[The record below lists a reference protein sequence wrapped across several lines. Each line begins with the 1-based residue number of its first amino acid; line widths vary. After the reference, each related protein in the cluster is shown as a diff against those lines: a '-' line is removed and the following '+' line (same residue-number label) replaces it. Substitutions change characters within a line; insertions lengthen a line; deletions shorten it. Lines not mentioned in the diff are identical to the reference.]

1 MLAIPNCLLDQA
13 EPAVR
18 CDAEVLDFG
27 CFLLALELFF
37 LLELIF
43 EQAVEFFVVL
53 GFHQG

>member
-13 EPAVR
+13 QPAVR